1 MKLLNCVYV
10 LFLGGLLVTPCL
22 AAADKKMK
30 SEPKQIAGMT
40 CGDTP
45 FEFFT
50 TDEYLGRDELSGCP
64 KIYEKIGFKYFFN
77 VNGQL
82 YRIDRVAKNSEL
94 QTFNKKYGEPSQ
106 VRKTGDERYE
116 SVVNTW
122 DGKNTQI
129 IFRTMTRSD
138 TGKATKTSSVSYFC
152 KNIEKP
158 EQFTCNETD
167 VARQKDRIDP
177 FIQSLGID
185 FSAEAPPQ
193 GQPREDYLATI
204 MKNAQ
209 AIGLPKPDSAFF
221 SRKTDTVFD
230 SVCLT
235 YKQSDT
241 NAVKKVIFQKVGDI
255 AIPSMGA
262 TLIGN
267 KNTIIIS
274 VSHNLKNDGKA
285 LKFNVCASEN
295 VNWLPN

>member
-1 MKLLNCVYV
+1 MAKIYMSLL
-10 LFLGGLLVTPCL
+10 LLGGLLAPPCL
-22 AAADKKMK
+22 SAETKIKN
-30 SEPKQIAGMT
+30 EPKLIAGLA

-50 TDEYLGRDELSGCP
+50 ADEYLGRDELIGCP
-64 KIYEKIGFKYFFN
+64 KLYEKRGFKYFFN

-82 YRIDRVAKNSEL
+82 FRIDGEVKNNEL
-94 QTFNKKYGEPSQ
+94 LAFKKKYGEPGQ
-106 VRKTGDERYE
+106 VRKTGDEGQE
-116 SVVNTW
+116 TIVNTW

-129 IFRTMTRSD
+129 LFRTMTRAD

-152 KNIEKP
+152 KKIEKP
-158 EQFTCNETD
+158 ALFTCNEAD
-167 VARQKDRIDP
+167 VARQKDRVDP

-185 FSAEAPPQ
+185 FTAEAPPQ

-209 AIGLPKPDSAFF
+209 IIGLPKPDSAFF
-221 SRKTDTVFD
+221 SRKSDAVFD

-241 NAVKKVIFQKVGDI
+241 NAVKKVIFKNIGDI
-255 AIPSMGA
+255 ATPSMGA

-285 LKFNVCASEN
+285 PKFNICATEN
-295 VNWLPN
+295 VN